1 MTPEEQLAA
10 FIVGF
15 QAEHLPPAAARI
27 AQWVLLAAT
36 GPGVAGAQE
45 EGIAPLRSLLLAR
58 GGAAQARCLVFGD
71 VLPAAAAAQLNG
83 TMCRALDFCD
93 AMAPGPHFG
102 SAVVPVAFAVADM
115 RVSAKALG
123 SAQASAVGLAN
134 APDNAPDSSTG
145 PGTCTGLEFQTALAL
160 GCEIGARFN
169 LTETQYDGFDP
180 TGVAAVFAATATAA
194 RLLRLDRRQ
203 TVHALGLAFNRCGG
217 SFQSHIDGSLAVRLV
232 QGFVAAAGVEC
243 AQLAQ
248 AGLTGPVN
256 FLAGV
261 YGYAHLY
268 GRGRLAPAE
277 VVAGLGSEWRLTR
290 TVFKKYPSCG
300 ATQGLT
306 ELTLGLMADLQL
318 AAPQVRAAQVRLNPY
333 CHKLVGHTFSL
344 GENPRVNAQFSAQ
357 YCVANAL
364 LRGASR
370 LAHFRPEQVADAA
383 VLELAQ
389 RVTVQSC
396 PELDPRGHTAVDLI
410 LTLADGRRHE
420 RSLDIAPGF
429 PGHDLSH
436 EQHLARFADCMAY
449 APWPLPAAQAQRY
462 VNRVQNLPQVAD
474 ACRLLD
480 LLLVPQAGRA

>member
-1 MTPEEQLAA
+1 MTPEEQLAD

-15 QAEHLPPAAARI
+15 EASHLPPEAARI

-45 EGIAPLRSLLLAR
+45 EGIAPLRALLLAR
-58 GGAAQARCLVFGD
+58 GGAPQARSLVFGD
-71 VLPAAAAAQLNG
+71 ALPAAAAAQLNG

-102 SAVVPVAFAVADM
+102 SAVVPVAFAVVDLRASGQGGGPD
-115 RVSAKALG
+115 RAFAP
-123 SAQASAVGLAN
+123 QAAN
-134 APDNAPDSSTG
+134 DSDSST
-145 PGTCTGLEFQTALAL
+145 TVCSGLEFQAALAL

-169 LTETQYDGFDP
+169 LSENQYDGFDP
-180 TGVAAVFAATATAA
+180 TGVAAIFAATATAA

-203 TVHALGLAFNRCGG
+203 TLHALGLAFNRCGG

-243 AQLAQ
+243 AQMAQ
-248 AGLTGPVN
+248 AGLTGPTR

-268 GRGRLAPAE
+268 GRGRLAPAQ
-277 VVAGLGSEWRLTR
+277 VVAGLGTEWRLAR

-306 ELTLGLMADLQL
+306 ELTLGFVGELQL
-318 AAPQVRAAQVRLNPY
+318 TGAKVRSAHVRLNPY
-333 CHKLVGHTFSL
+333 CHKLVGHAFTL

-357 YCVANAL
+357 FCVANAL
-364 LRGASR
+364 VRGASR

-389 RVTVQSC
+389 RVTVESC

-410 LTLADGRRHE
+410 LTLADGSVHA

-429 PGHDLSH
+429 PGHDLSPA
-436 EQHLARFADCMAY
+436 QHLARFADCMAY
-449 APWPLPAAQAQRY
+449 APWPLAAAQAQRY
-462 VNRVQNLPQVAD
+462 WDQVQNLAQVAD
-474 ACRLLD
+474 ACQLLD
-480 LLLVPQAGRA
+480 LLLLPQASRATPP